1 MRKTHLWV
9 PWAEKG
15 LWKLLCRVL
24 TSWPALEKFCS
35 DGLGAAPADSS
46 LSPRCSPHSLEGA
59 SSS

>member
-1 MRKTHLWV
+1 MRKTQLWV

-24 TSWPALEKFCS
+24 TSWPALETFCS

-46 LSPRCSPHSLEGA
+46 LSPRCSPHSLE
-59 SSS
+59 